1 LDPISDSSTC
11 APGLLQLAP
20 ETLLR
25 VANGHDFLRRHGHRP
40 PSKLLRKWRRAG
52 DLSLDQ

>member
-1 LDPISDSSTC
+1 MS
-11 APGLLQLAP
+11 AAGLLQLAP

-25 VANGHDFLRRHGHRP
+25 IANGHDFLRRHGHRP
-40 PSKLLRKWRRAG
+40 PSKLLRKWRRTG